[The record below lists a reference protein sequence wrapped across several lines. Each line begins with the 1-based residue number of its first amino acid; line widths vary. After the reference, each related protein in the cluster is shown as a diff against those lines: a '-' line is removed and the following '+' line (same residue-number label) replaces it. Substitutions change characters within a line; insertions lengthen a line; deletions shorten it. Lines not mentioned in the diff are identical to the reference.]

1 MLVLFRS
8 LKAAQ
13 ASTKRA
19 FTASANGLQQNVSKT
34 NEVPTPAPLQD
45 KALQESVDEGEKF
58 RLMQEPNRAGTW
70 SRNQQPRAVAMS
82 GPRFEQTIMQAQAN
96 EHHRHHLESLPK
108 ESVAY
113 PLEPQGNAAEVPVN
127 QRITDEALGQR

>member
-1 MLVLFRS
+1 MLSAGRQRVLFRS

-82 GPRFEQTIMQAQAN
+82 GPRFEQTIMQAQVCYLAFPLLSCFVFVN
-96 EHHRHHLESLPK
+96 STFQRKILTK
-108 ESVAY
+108 EIASSACS
-113 PLEPQGNAAEVPVN
+113 N
-127 QRITDEALGQR
+127 